1 MHDGK
6 IRATQW
12 RGAGGAPTPGRH
24 GAAAVELAILLP
36 VLCFLFVAIVDF
48 ARIIYADVILTNCA
62 SAGAVYASNPNIQ
75 PLSPFYNVNPS
86 IGAQNAAL
94 AEASNLSPAPSVSVV
109 YGSSS
114 GGPFNSSGPLI
125 PGYCQVTV
133 TWTFQTIVDYQGL
146 AGWMSGIPPS
156 TTLTRVVVMEMVPPS

>member
-1 MHDGK
+1 MRYGK
-6 IRATQW
+6 IRATEW
-12 RGAGGAPTPGRH
+12 GGTGGAPIPRRH

-36 VLCFLFVAIVDF
+36 VLCFLFVATVDF

-62 SAGAVYASNPNIQ
+62 AAGAVYASNPNVQ
-75 PLSPFYNVNPS
+75 PLSPYYNVNPS
-86 IGAQNAAL
+86 TGTQNAAL
-94 AEASNLSPAPSVSVV
+94 AEATDLSPAPSVSVV

-114 GGPFNSSGPLI
+114 GGPFSSGAPLI

-133 TWTFQTIVDYQGL
+133 TWTFHTIVDYQGI
-146 AGWMSGIPPS
+146 AGWISGIQPT